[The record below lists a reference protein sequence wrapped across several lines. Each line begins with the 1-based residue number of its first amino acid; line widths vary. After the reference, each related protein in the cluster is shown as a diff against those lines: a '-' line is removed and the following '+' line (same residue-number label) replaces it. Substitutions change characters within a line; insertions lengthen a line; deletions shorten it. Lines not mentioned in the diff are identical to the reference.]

1 MDSLKQ
7 LLIPIVREILQE
19 QAPQNLPTMGDLL
32 PAIGSAL
39 DEQQQLWLS
48 NNPSK
53 LAAFFLTPEG
63 QAVTRRFYIMYKEF
77 SCK

>member
-19 QAPQNLPTMGDLL
+19 QVPPQPMGDLL

-48 NNPSK
+48 NNSGK

-63 QAVTRRFYIMYKEF
+63 QAVTRRFYIMYKEY